1 MEIIPIYKISMKQN
15 TIYFIAFLAI
25 TLFLICRRNIK
36 HSHVEGFKLIA
47 TKGHNN
53 VPHLVRNDFHNMEEA
68 ANLMAHLK
76 QNMSTLVEHLNQYH
90 DDHHGVKNL
99 NKRLYL
105 DNMMEAPHED
115 DSTSYT
121 INKGEEMHI
130 CMREKNKNKVLHDV
144 NTMMFV
150 ILHEMAHI
158 MSDSIGH
165 NNEFRENFIFLLKNA
180 AQIDL
185 YKKINYQK
193 EPQSYCGLKINT
205 TPIKTFNH

>member
-1 MEIIPIYKISMKQN
+1 MEI
-15 TIYFIAFLAI
+15 
-25 TLFLICRRNIK
+25 
-36 HSHVEGFKLIA
+36 EGFKLVQ
-47 TKGHNN
+47 TTGFNN
-53 VPHLVRNDFHNMEEA
+53 EQHHVRNEFNDMEEA

-76 QNMSTLVEHLNQYH
+76 QNMSTLVDHLNEYH
-90 DDHHGVKNL
+90 KERKGVKNL
-99 NKRLYL
+99 NKRLDL

-130 CMREKNKNKVLHDV
+130 CMREKNKDKVLHDV

-158 MSDSIGH
+158 MSDSVGH
-165 NNEFRENFIFLLKNA
+165 NKEFRNNFVFLLKNA

-185 YKKINYQK
+185 YKRINYQQ
-193 EPQSYCGLKINT
+193 EPQSYCGLQINT